1 MLSNTGTV
9 SFYLYLFFIVIG
21 LLSIFI
27 VYYLIKKGTL
37 DPDKLENFLIYFKWV
52 IITLSISTV
61 TLIVTDLFK
70 ERDQDIKELEYFDKY
85 VNDVK
90 NEDRPLV
97 RLQLA
102 KYLSIIA
109 PNGEMKKSWTNY
121 YDTIKR
127 EYKEY
132 IKAQI
137 DLKKDS
143 TIKNPTPDQLKQK
156 EENQRKVDL
165 FETPLSS
172 TTNENNAE
180 WFIIAAGNTDIGE
193 ANINLEKAVK
203 INHNSSII
211 KKGGSF
217 RTVLMGYPSKVEA
230 ESQLQKVRNEV
241 NPMSYIVRKATWCNT
256 IEKGSECLI
265 CK

>member
-37 DPDKLENFLIYFKWV
+37 APDKLENFLNYFKWV
-52 IITLSISTV
+52 IITLAISTV

-102 KYLSIIA
+102 KYLSIVA
-109 PNGEMKKSWTNY
+109 PSGDMKKSWTNY
-121 YDTIKR
+121 YETIKQ
-127 EYKEY
+127 EYDDY
-132 IKAQI
+132 IEAQNN
-137 DLKKDS
+137 LKKDS
-143 TIKNPTPDQLKQK
+143 AIANPTPQQIKQT
-156 EENQRKVDL
+156 EENKRKVEL
-165 FETPLSS
+165 FLTPLSS
-172 TTNENNAE
+172 NNAE
-180 WFIIAAGNTDIGE
+180 WFIIAAGNNDIGG
-193 ANINLEKAVK
+193 ANINLEKAIK
-203 INHNSSII
+203 INPNSSII
-211 KKGGSF
+211 KKENSF
-217 RTVLMGYPSKVEA
+217 RTVLMGYLSKAEA
-230 ESQLQKVRNEV
+230 ESQLEKVRNEV
-241 NPMSYIVRKATWCNT
+241 NPKSYIVRKSTWCNT
-256 IEKGSECLI
+256 IERGSECLI

>member
-52 IITLSISTV
+52 IITLAISTV

-102 KYLSIIA
+102 KYLSIVA
-109 PNGEMKKSWTNY
+109 PSGEMKKSWTNY
-121 YDTIKR
+121 YDTIK
-127 EYKEY
+127 KEY
-132 IKAQI
+132 DDYVEARSSLRQDTLKGNLTPKQIKQ
-137 DLKKDS
+137 
-143 TIKNPTPDQLKQK
+143 N

-172 TTNENNAE
+172 TTNENNTE
-180 WFIIAAGNTDIGE
+180 WFIIATGSKDLDG
-193 ANINLEKAVK
+193 ANISLEKAIK
-203 INHNSSII
+203 INQNSSII

-217 RTVLMGYPSKVEA
+217 RTVLMGYPSKIEA
-230 ESQLQKVRNEV
+230 ESQLQKVRNEI
-241 NPMSYIVRKATWCNT
+241 NPTSYIVRKSSWCNT

>member
-1 MLSNTGTV
+1 MFSNTGTV
-9 SFYLYLFFIVIG
+9 SFYLYLSFILIG

-37 DPDKLENFLIYFKWV
+37 DPDKLEKFLSYFKWV
-52 IITLSISTV
+52 IISLAISTV

-70 ERDQDIKELEYFDKY
+70 ERDQDVKELQYFDKY

-90 NEDRPLV
+90 NEERPLV

-102 KYLSIIA
+102 KYLSIVA
-109 PNGEMKKSWTNY
+109 PSGEMKKSWTNY
-121 YDTIKR
+121 YNTIKR
-127 EYKEY
+127 EYDDY
-132 IKAQI
+132 IKAQNN
-137 DLKKDS
+137 LKRDS
-143 TIKNPTPDQLKQK
+143 AIANPTPKQIQQN
-156 EENQRKVDL
+156 EENQRKVNL

-172 TTNENNAE
+172 TTNENAE
-180 WFIIAAGNTDIGE
+180 WLIIAAGSTDIDN
-193 ANINLEKAVK
+193 ANINLEKAIK

-217 RTVLMGYPSKVEA
+217 RTVLMGYPSKIEA
-230 ESQLQKVRNEV
+230 ESQLQKVRNEI
-241 NPMSYIVRKATWCNT
+241 NSMSYIVRKTTWCNT
-256 IEKGSECLI
+256 IEKGSDCLI

>member
-9 SFYLYLFFIVIG
+9 SLYLYLFFIVIG

-27 VYYLIKKGTL
+27 AYYLIKKGSL
-37 DPDKLENFLIYFKWV
+37 DPDKLEKFLSYFKWV
-52 IITLSISTV
+52 IITLAVSTV
-61 TLIVTDLFK
+61 TLIVSDLFK

-90 NEDRPLV
+90 SEDRPLV

-102 KYLSIIA
+102 KYLSIVA
-109 PNGEMKKSWTNY
+109 PSGEMKKSWTNY
-121 YDTIKR
+121 YDTIK
-127 EYKEY
+127 KEY
-132 IKAQI
+132 DDYIEAQNN
-137 DLKKDS
+137 LKKDS
-143 TIKNPTPDQLKQK
+143 AIVNPTPQQIKQTD
-156 EENQRKVDL
+156 ENKRKVEL

-172 TTNENNAE
+172 NNAE
-180 WFIIAAGNTDIGE
+180 WFIIAAGDNDING
-193 ANINLEKAVK
+193 ANINLDKAIK
-203 INHNSSII
+203 INHNSTII

-217 RTVLMGYPSKVEA
+217 RTVLMGYFSKTEA
-230 ESQLQKVRNEV
+230 ESQLEKVRNEV

-256 IEKGSECLI
+256 IERGSDCLI

>member
-9 SFYLYLFFIVIG
+9 SFYLYLFFIVLG

-52 IITLSISTV
+52 IITLAISTV

-90 NEDRPLV
+90 NEERPLV

-102 KYLSIIA
+102 KYLSIVA
-109 PNGEMKKSWTNY
+109 PSGEMKKSWTSY
-121 YDTIKR
+121 YDTIK
-127 EYKEY
+127 KEY
-132 IKAQI
+132 DDYVEASSNLKQDTLKGNLTPKQIKQI
-137 DLKKDS
+137 D
-143 TIKNPTPDQLKQK
+143 
-156 EENQRKVDL
+156 ENKRKVEL

-172 TTNENNAE
+172 NNAE
-180 WFIIAAGNTDIGE
+180 WFIIAAGNNDIDG
-193 ANINLEKAVK
+193 ANINLDKAIK
-203 INHNSSII
+203 INHNSTII
-211 KKGGSF
+211 KKGGSY
-217 RTVLMGYPSKVEA
+217 RTVLMGYFSKTEA
-230 ESQLQKVRNEV
+230 ESQLEKVRNEV

-256 IEKGSECLI
+256 IERGDDCLI

>member
-37 DPDKLENFLIYFKWV
+37 DPDKLENFLAYFKWV
-52 IITLSISTV
+52 IITLAISTV

-70 ERDQDIKELEYFDKY
+70 ERDQDIEELQYFDKY

-102 KYLSIIA
+102 KYLSIVA
-109 PNGEMKKSWTNY
+109 PSGEMKKSWTNY
-121 YDTIKR
+121 YDTIK
-127 EYKEY
+127 KEY
-132 IKAQI
+132 DDYVEAQNN
-137 DLKKDS
+137 LKKDS
-143 TIKNPTPDQLKQK
+143 AIAHPTPQQRKQT
-156 EENQRKVDL
+156 EENKRKVEL
-165 FETPLSS
+165 FFTPLSS
-172 TTNENNAE
+172 NNAE
-180 WFIIAAGNTDIGE
+180 WFIIAAGNNDIGG

-203 INHNSSII
+203 INPNSTII
-211 KKGGSF
+211 KKEGSF
-217 RTVLMGYPSKVEA
+217 RTVLMGYLSKAEA
-230 ESQLQKVRNEV
+230 ESQLEKTRNEI
-241 NPMSYIVRKATWCNT
+241 NPQSYIVRKATWCNT
-256 IEKGSECLI
+256 IERGSECLI